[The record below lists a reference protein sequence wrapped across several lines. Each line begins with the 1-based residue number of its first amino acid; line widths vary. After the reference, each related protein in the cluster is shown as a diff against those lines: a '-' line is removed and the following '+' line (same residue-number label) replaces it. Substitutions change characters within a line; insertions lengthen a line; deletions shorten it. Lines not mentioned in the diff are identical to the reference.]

1 MYVYILNF
9 CFKNNYITIILRK
22 FLSIIYSYFLAS
34 IQPSIP
40 VLKEKFEL
48 LIKYQF
54 LMRSTN
60 KSEEEGNSKCD
71 FTLPDLD
78 LAAIAKYLEGDNCN
92 LKDKIYWEINID
104 RFTQDFR

>member
-1 MYVYILNF
+1 M
-9 CFKNNYITIILRK
+9 IILRK
-22 FLSIIYSYFLAS
+22 CFLLIIHLYFLAS

-60 KSEEEGNSKCD
+60 KNEEEGNSKRD

-78 LAAIAKYLEGDNCN
+78 LAAISKYLEGDNCN

>member
-1 MYVYILNF
+1 MNNHPVCIYILNF
-9 CFKNNYITIILRK
+9 YFKNNYIIL
-22 FLSIIYSYFLAS
+22 IIYSYFLAS

-60 KSEEEGNSKCD
+60 KNEEEGNSKCD